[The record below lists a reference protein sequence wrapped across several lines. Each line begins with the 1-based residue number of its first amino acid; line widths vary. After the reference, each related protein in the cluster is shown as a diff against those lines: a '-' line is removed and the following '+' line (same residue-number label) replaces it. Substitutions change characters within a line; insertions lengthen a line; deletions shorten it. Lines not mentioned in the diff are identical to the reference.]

1 MKNAQSTCTSAHA
14 QKHMQSLK
22 NGINCKRTEIT
33 KWTLVDVLVDRHSD
47 RRANR
52 PNLTVSFYFNVRPG
66 YPGPEKPL

>member
-1 MKNAQSTCTSAHA
+1 MKNAQTTCTSAHA
-14 QKHMQSLK
+14 QNK
-22 NGINCKRTEIT
+22 NGINCKRTELR

-52 PNLTVSFYFNVRPG
+52 PNLIVSFYFNVRPG